1 MITFKE
7 IYEISRKERF
17 SEELQSI
24 PKNFI
29 SEFSK
34 YLKEK
39 REISSKEDDLFSDVI
54 IKTKKQIENAV
65 ILFKEIMLRR
75 RKKILNLILI
85 ASETGIPKKEY
96 ENMFDF
102 EKELFDKLMKNIE
115 ESNKKV
121 NEILNGK
128 KQEVK
133 KNKMIFLKENVE
145 EFLDFNGEKMG
156 PFEKGQ
162 IINIPNQIADILIK
176 DKKAELIEK

>member
-128 KQEVK
+128 KQEIK